1 MIKIVCGLGN
11 PGTPYRHTRHNLG
24 FDVID
29 HLRSRLIVEEA
40 GGEAGYEFVTGLIGS
55 ERVHLM
61 KPLAYVNRSGLAVD
75 QALQRFKAE
84 ITELFVICD
93 DFNLPLGKIRIRPSG
108 SSGGHHG
115 LASIIAAT
123 DRRDFPRLRAGIG
136 PLPEEAVADRTLIPR
151 FVLGQF
157 PAAAAEIA
165 EKMVSLAAAAVVEVI
180 TGGLERAI
188 RTYSSANPT
197 PER

>member
-24 FDVID
+24 FDIID
-29 HLRSRLIVEEA
+29 HLRSRLVVEQA
-40 GGEAGYEFVTGLIGS
+40 GSDVRYEFVTGLVGS
-55 ERVHLM
+55 ARVHLM
-61 KPLAYVNRSGLAVD
+61 KPLTYVNRSGLAVD
-75 QALQRFKAE
+75 DALRRFEAE

-93 DFNLPLGKIRIRPSG
+93 DFNLPLGKIRIRPAG

-115 LASIIAAT
+115 LASIIAA
-123 DRRDFPRLRAGIG
+123 RERPDFPRLRVGIG
-136 PLPEEAVADRTLIPR
+136 PLPNEAIADRTLIPR

-157 PAAAAEIA
+157 PAAETEIA

-197 PER
+197 PEP